1 MSDNQTNGLGDM
13 VASAAAAIGV
23 TPERADSVAQ
33 AFGFEGCGCD
43 ERRLFLNR
51 VGSRFL
57 GLSDGR
63 RWADQHDQGN
73 GVR

>member
-1 MSDNQTNGLGDM
+1 MSDNQTAGLGDI
-13 VASAAAAIGV
+13 VASAAAAIGI
-23 TPERADSVAQ
+23 TPERANSVAK
-33 AFGFEGCGCD
+33 AFGFEDCGCD

-51 VGSRFL
+51 VGSRFF

-63 RWADQHDQGN
+63 RWADQRDQGD